1 MGYTTKFRGQTSD
14 RELQKAVS
22 QPLKFLQFFIC
33 ATFFRLISFN
43 GAHPTA
49 LVINFRHSKE
59 VTVPVAVQNVK
70 TIVAKAE
77 VRVVD
82 EEGVVEAGARDA
94 GLPSL
99 LTAAGAAAAGLGGW
113 AAEFKLAASRLEA
126 ATEVGTAVTSTL
138 CACALRPDM
147 LYEAVAC

>member
-1 MGYTTKFRGQTSD
+1 MARP
-14 RELQKAVS
+14 AVAAVVA
-22 QPLKFLQFFIC
+22 L
-33 ATFFRLISFN
+33 FRLR
-43 GAHPTA
+43 A
-49 LVINFRHSKE
+49 LAEDV
-59 VTVPVAVQNVK
+59 VAV
-70 TIVAKAE
+70 TFLLALIPGRPAAAAAARGPAADGLVAKAE

-113 AAEFKLAASRLEA
+113 AAEFKLAVSRLEA

>member
-1 MGYTTKFRGQTSD
+1 MARP
-14 RELQKAVS
+14 AVAAVVA
-22 QPLKFLQFFIC
+22 L
-33 ATFFRLISFN
+33 FRLR
-43 GAHPTA
+43 A
-49 LVINFRHSKE
+49 LAEDV
-59 VTVPVAVQNVK
+59 VAV
-70 TIVAKAE
+70 TFLLALIPGRPAAAAARGPAADGLVAKAE

-113 AAEFKLAASRLEA
+113 AAEFKLAVSRLEA

>member
-1 MGYTTKFRGQTSD
+1 MARP
-14 RELQKAVS
+14 AVAAVVA
-22 QPLKFLQFFIC
+22 L
-33 ATFFRLISFN
+33 FRLR
-43 GAHPTA
+43 A
-49 LVINFRHSKE
+49 LAEDV
-59 VTVPVAVQNVK
+59 VAV
-70 TIVAKAE
+70 TFLLALIPGRPAAAAARGPAADGLVAKAE

-99 LTAAGAAAAGLGGW
+99 LTAAGAAAAAGLGGW
-113 AAEFKLAASRLEA
+113 AAEFKLAVSRLEA

-147 LYEAVAC
+147 TR